1 MSFTGI
7 SAAVEKREFIVQHA
21 REVLMK
27 QSHVG
32 VGRKEYCL
40 FRRQIIE
47 LQKNIAHAL
56 QKLTTTQ
63 KATSEAIY

>member
-1 MSFTGI
+1 
-7 SAAVEKREFIVQHA
+7 VEKRGFIVQRA

-32 VGRKEYCL
+32 VGRKEDCL

-47 LQKNIAHAL
+47 PQKNIAHAL
-56 QKLTTTQ
+56 QKLIAAQ
-63 KATSEAIY
+63 KATSEVIY